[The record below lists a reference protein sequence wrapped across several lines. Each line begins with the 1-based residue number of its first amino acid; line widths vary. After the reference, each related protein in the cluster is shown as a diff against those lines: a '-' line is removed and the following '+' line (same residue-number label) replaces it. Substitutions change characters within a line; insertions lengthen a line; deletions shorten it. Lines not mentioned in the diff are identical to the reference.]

1 MDVDCGW
8 VVQRTNFFEDLVG
21 YVSLIVFPA
30 FRSVVQDIVDLDS
43 VAFGFKFFPQYDV
56 FFRFVGKEENQ
67 FHFLIFHPC
76 NLHHGLEDG
85 SDATAPS
92 HEKDSLGFKGVVI
105 FINLG
110 IPMVT
115 MPPAL

>member
-43 VAFGFKFFPQYDV
+43 VAFGLKFFPQYDV
-56 FFRFVGKEENQ
+56 FF
-67 FHFLIFHPC
+67 
-76 NLHHGLEDG
+76 
-85 SDATAPS
+85 
-92 HEKDSLGFKGVVI
+92 
-105 FINLG
+105 
-110 IPMVT
+110 
-115 MPPAL
+115 